1 MLCLYVRAS
10 SAPMSF
16 GVADGLAHG
25 VFEVARAGFGIG
37 AAEDVNEEVAARLLR
52 QELPAAAG
60 LRVVSEIVLERGRRI
75 ELALHG
81 GGEKLDGLIEP
92 AQAGGFSFDA
102 ADEIVELVA
111 CRW

>member
-1 MLCLYVRAS
+1 MLRLYVRAS

-52 QELPAAAG
+52 QELPAAAS
-60 LRVVSEIVLERGRRI
+60 LRIVGQGGGERRRRI
-75 ELALHG
+75 ELGLHG
-81 GGEKLDGLIEP
+81 GGEEFDGLFK
-92 AQAGGFSFDA
+92 ATR
-102 ADEIVELVA
+102 A
-111 CRW
+111 C